1 MTRRRTLY
9 LALGLALV
17 VARLDRTGMAEAEE
31 KPNILFL
38 FADDQSYETVHAL
51 GNDRIETPHIDGLVR
66 EGTTFTH
73 AYNMGSWSGAVCVAS
88 RCMLNTGRFL
98 WSANAIYRETEA
110 EREAGRFWSEYMKG
124 AGYRTYMTGKWHVR
138 ANAAKAFDVAAHV
151 RGGMP
156 KQTPQGY
163 GRPVEGQEDPW
174 KPWEES
180 FGGYWEGG
188 THWSEVVANDALDFL
203 EDAAGQEKPFFMYIA
218 FNAPHDPRQSPRR
231 FVDRYPLD
239 TIMVPKNY
247 LPLYP
252 YKDSIALGTGQRD
265 EKLAPFPRTEYA
277 VKVNRQEY
285 YAIISHMDEQIGRI
299 LEGLKASGLAENTY
313 IFYTADHGL
322 SVGHHGLMGKQNMY
336 DHSVRVP
343 FVVNGPG
350 ITENHRITV
359 PIYLQDLMPTTLQL
373 AGVDKP
379 DHVDFTSIMPL
390 LEAENAWPYKEIYG
404 AYLNVQRSITVGEHK
419 LISYPSIKKRRL
431 FNLAKDP
438 LEMHDLADDRKH
450 ADLLDQL
457 TARLAAM
464 QKKMDDPLVRT
475 KP

>member
-1 MTRRRTLY
+1 
-9 LALGLALV
+9 
-17 VARLDRTGMAEAEE
+17 
-31 KPNILFL
+31 
-38 FADDQSYETVHAL
+38 
-51 GNDRIETPHIDGLVR
+51 
-66 EGTTFTH
+66 
-73 AYNMGSWSGAVCVAS
+73 
-88 RCMLNTGRFL
+88 
-98 WSANAIYRETEA
+98 
-110 EREAGRFWSEYMKG
+110 MKG

-138 ANAAKAFDVAAHV
+138 ANATKAFDVSAHV

-188 THWSEVVANDALDFL
+188 THWSEVVADDALGFL
-203 EDAAGQEKPFFMYIA
+203 EDAAAQEKPFFMYIA
-218 FNAPHDPRQSPRR
+218 FNAPHDPRQSPKQ

-265 EKLAPFPRTEYA
+265 EKLAPFPRTEYS

-350 ITENHRITV
+350 ITANHRITV

-373 AGVDKP
+373 AGVEKP
-379 DHVDFTSIMPL
+379 EHVDFTSIMPL
-390 LEAENAWPYKEIYG
+390 LEAENA
-404 AYLNVQRSITVGEHK
+404 
-419 LISYPSIKKRRL
+419 
-431 FNLAKDP
+431 
-438 LEMHDLADDRKH
+438 
-450 ADLLDQL
+450 
-457 TARLAAM
+457 AREAVLGF
-464 QKKMDDPLVRT
+464 
-475 KP
+475 